1 MEVSIRGGGKSSK
14 GYVSE
19 MVVSV
24 VNCIFGNEVTVG
36 FSLVE
41 T

>member
-24 VNCIFGNEVTVG
+24 VMLNSGLHIRE
-36 FSLVE
+36 
-41 T
+41 